1 MNEDLRVFQT
11 QFASIMEILFSAAM
25 AETAKLYESCV
36 MELRA
41 EISRVQAENNTL
53 KCRII
58 QTQEGAVD
66 NSVHSEEWISEN
78 CHIVGR
84 RPPSKTTESR
94 LAEIIITQEHLEG
107 KEGVPLI
114 KEEATDSKEL
124 EGISRTSPEVHTE
137 TQIQLTAEQ
146 NGACRP
152 PPSPTGAECKTEIKV
167 ESSPQPV
174 SMEMRTVTLEQ
185 SSASAAALQK
195 VSHKAHV
202 STDPSDRA
210 HPSYR
215 QHSVSRGQPQA
226 ACMAPVSPTGN
237 KLTVDISTCHFDH
250 QSEEQSNYNTSLPL
264 PNRPACTPPT
274 FNGSATRTL
283 QKTMP
288 VRHLPMSSFPG
299 GGQHRCVNC
308 GKTFHSQQGLCGHQQ
323 VHQNEKRHQCSQC
336 GKSFLYQSR
345 LAHHL
350 KSHSGKDGYSCSF
363 CHRKFISKANLNLH
377 LVSHSKEHPFE
388 CSVCGLTFGNRA
400 VFHAHL
406 KTHSGEPRY
415 TCAHCGKKFL
425 DLGNFSRHK
434 RIHTGERPYSC
445 EVCGKSFIQSAHLK
459 KHILIHR

>member
-1 MNEDLRVFQT
+1 MNEDLRIFQT
-11 QFASIMEILFSAAM
+11 QFASIMEILLSAAM

-36 MELRA
+36 LELRA
-41 EISRVQAENNTL
+41 EMSRVQAENNTL

-58 QTQEGAVD
+58 QTLEGSEG
-66 NSVHSEEWISEN
+66 NPVHSEEWISEN
-78 CHIVGR
+78 SY
-84 RPPSKTTESR
+84 RPPTSKTESS
-94 LAEIIITQEHLEG
+94 LAEIIITQEQLEG
-107 KEGVPLI
+107 KEGAPFI
-114 KEEATDSKEL
+114 KEEASDSKEL
-124 EGISRTSPEVHTE
+124 DGISRTPPEVHIE
-137 TQIQLTAEQ
+137 TQTQLTANQ

-152 PPSPTGAECKTEIKV
+152 PPSPTGSECKTEIKV

-174 SMEMRTVTLEQ
+174 TMEMRIVTLEQ
-185 SSASAAALQK
+185 SSAGAAPLQK
-195 VSHKAHV
+195 VSHKTRV
-202 STDPSDRA
+202 SPDPSDRA
-210 HPSYR
+210 HPPYR
-215 QHSVSRGQPQA
+215 QHSISHGRPQTA
-226 ACMAPVSPTGN
+226 RMAPLSPTGN
-237 KLTVDISTCHFDH
+237 TLTMDISTRHFGH
-250 QSEEQSNYNTSLPL
+250 QSEEQRSYNTSLPL
-264 PNRPACTPPT
+264 PNRPPLPT

-288 VRHLPMSSFPG
+288 VRHLPLSAFPG

-323 VHQNEKRHQCSQC
+323 VHQGERRHQCSQC

-345 LAHHL
+345 LTHHL
-350 KSHSGKDGYSCSF
+350 KSHSGKDAHSCTF

-400 VFHAHL
+400 VLHSHR

-415 TCAHCGKKFL
+415 TCAQCGKKFL